1 MGFTTGLRP
10 EKLRNGL
17 YKSIGAA
24 ILVLNKLRYSI
35 TGYSTPRP
43 FPSTDYRKAA
53 EYELEQVEKTLRY
66 LSEYLAGDV
75 SVAGKNILE
84 LGPGADLGVGLCFLF
99 KGAAHYS
106 ALDVHRLVES
116 VHPDFY
122 DTLLSRLQEID
133 PACGVDVGQLR
144 SLVDLT
150 HQQDGNRLNYHC
162 RQDFDLS
169 PLSGQCFDLVVSL
182 AAFEHF
188 DDVEHTVSQLCE
200 LVKPGAILIA
210 AIDLR
215 THSRWIRDRD
225 PLNIYRYSDSFY
237 DLCRFR
243 GSPNRLRPHEYRS
256 ILRRYGWENIWV
268 KPVKLCEGE
277 YLARTIDSLG
287 VRFRDE
293 YNQMEVLSMVVC
305 TTKH

>member
-1 MGFTTGLRP
+1 MGFTTCLRP
-10 EKLRNGL
+10 AKLHNGL

-24 ILVLNKLRYSI
+24 ILVLNKVRYSI

-53 EYELEQVEKTLRY
+53 EYDIVQVEKTLRY
-66 LSEYLAGDV
+66 LSEYVAGEYTI
-75 SVAGKNILE
+75 AGKNILE

-106 ALDVHRLVES
+106 ALDVRPLVES
-116 VHPDFY
+116 VPPRFY
-122 DTLLSRLQEID
+122 DTLLSRLQEMD
-133 PACGVDVGQLR
+133 PARGAEVDQLR
-144 SLVDLT
+144 SLVDSAY
-150 HQQDGNRLNYHC
+150 QQDGNRMRYLC

-169 PLSGQCFDLVVSL
+169 PFSGQSFDLVVSL

-188 DDVEHTVSQLCE
+188 DDVQHTVSQLCE
-200 LVKPGAILIA
+200 LARSGTKLIA

-215 THSRWIRDRD
+215 THSRWIRDED

-237 DLCRFR
+237 SLCRFQ

-256 ILRRYGWENIWV
+256 ILRRHGWENIWE

-277 YLARTIDSLG
+277 YLARTMDSLG

-293 YNQMEVLSMVVC
+293 HNQMEVLSMVLC
-305 TTKH
+305 ATKH